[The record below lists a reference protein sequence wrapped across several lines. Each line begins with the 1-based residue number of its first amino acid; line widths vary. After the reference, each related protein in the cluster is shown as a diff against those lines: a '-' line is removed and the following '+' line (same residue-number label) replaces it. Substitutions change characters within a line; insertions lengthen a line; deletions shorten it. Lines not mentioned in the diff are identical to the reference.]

1 MERPGSVSEERLKD
15 IVGRIVALAKP
26 EKVILFGSAA
36 RGEMGPD
43 SDVDLLVVV
52 RPGVHRRKLA
62 GEIYVGLVGVG
73 VPVDVVVVTSE
84 DVARYGR
91 SPGLVLER
99 ALSEGRVLH
108 AA

>member
-1 MERPGSVSEERLKD
+1 MERPANALEERLKE
-15 IVGRIVALAKP
+15 VVERIVAIARP
-26 EKVILFGSAA
+26 EKVILLGSAA
-36 RGEMGPD
+36 RGEMGPN
-43 SDVDLLVVV
+43 SDIDLLVVV
-52 RPGVHRRKLA
+52 PPGVHRRKLA
-62 GEIYVGLVGVG
+62 GEIYVRLVGVG

-99 ALSEGRVLH
+99 ALREGRVLH

>member
-1 MERPGSVSEERLKD
+1 MDHRSTVPEERLNA
-15 IVGRIVALAKP
+15 VVERVVALAKP

-43 SDVDLLVVV
+43 SDIDLLVVV
-52 RPGVHRRKLA
+52 PPGVHRRKLA
-62 GEIYVGLVGVG
+62 EELYVGLVGVG

-84 DVARYGR
+84 DVARYAH
-91 SPGLVLER
+91 SSGLVIEG
-99 ALSEGRVLH
+99 ALSEGKVVH